1 MAKITSATKASK
13 KEIIVLKAA
22 QLFCTKGFNATNMRE
37 LAVALGVEAPSLY
50 NHIGGKNELLEAICF
65 KVADQFNNQL
75 TQVESGNHI
84 ASKKIEAIIRFHI
97 QMMLVNFEEVYVAN
111 RDWKHLPQPFLN
123 DFLQQRRTYQKK
135 LALLVEA
142 GIKNKELKNIN
153 PHVVVLTI
161 LSAVRGLEFWQRH
174 KKNISAA
181 TVENDMVA
189 HLLNGLVKQK

>member
-1 MAKITSATKASK
+1 MSKITSATKASK

-22 QLFCTKGFNATNMRE
+22 QLFCTKGFSATNMRE

-65 KVADQFNNQL
+65 KVANKFNNQIA
-75 TQVESGNHI
+75 QVESGKQT